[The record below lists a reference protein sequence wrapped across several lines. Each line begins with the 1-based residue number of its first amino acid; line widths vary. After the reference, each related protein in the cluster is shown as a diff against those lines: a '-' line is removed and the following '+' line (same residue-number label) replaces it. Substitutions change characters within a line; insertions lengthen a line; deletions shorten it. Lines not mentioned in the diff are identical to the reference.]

1 MPTFLDA
8 HPMGTV
14 EEETLKQAQKMPKG
28 ADGVTHKNIIYNK
41 KENKVF
47 CLLDA
52 PSKEAV
58 EKHHEGLGMKC
69 DWVMEVQTTS

>member
-1 MPTFLDA
+1 
-8 HPMGTV
+8 
-14 EEETLKQAQKMPKG
+14 MPKG

-52 PSKEAV
+52 PSKETV